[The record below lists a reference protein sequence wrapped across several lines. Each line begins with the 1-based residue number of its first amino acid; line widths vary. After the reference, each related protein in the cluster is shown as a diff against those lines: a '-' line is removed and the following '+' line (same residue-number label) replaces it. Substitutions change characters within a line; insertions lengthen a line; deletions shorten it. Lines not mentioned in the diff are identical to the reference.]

1 MGRYS
6 KQFLSLQVRRNI
18 RKYRLIR
25 GYTMQELA
33 DMTGLTHGYV
43 RDLECL
49 TIDKTPTLETIGKFA
64 DALEIDI
71 KLVYDG
77 LNQVIRALH
86 EAYNHVASGYTI
98 NGNGSS
104 FQGSILSLAGEISD
118 TSNYLKNSVND
129 GILREIR
136 LLKEDLRDLEE
147 DEDE

>member
-6 KQFLSLQVRRNI
+6 KSILSLQVRKNI

-33 DMTGLTHGYV
+33 DLTGLTHGYV

-71 KLVYDG
+71 RQLFDDIVSKG
-77 LNQVIRALH
+77 
-86 EAYNHVASGYTI
+86 
-98 NGNGSS
+98 
-104 FQGSILSLAGEISD
+104 F
-118 TSNYLKNSVND
+118 ND
-129 GILREIR
+129 PFL
-136 LLKEDLRDLEE
+136 
-147 DEDE
+147 